1 MRKLRRIRAEKGL
14 TMDTLEERAG
24 VSKRTISEIE
34 RGVRTPHTL
43 TLAKLANAL
52 EVDLD
57 ELLED
62 EAPKVEAPPSPDLPK
77 EGGAGAEALLAWLE
91 HLDLTLER
99 AEELRSE
106 FRELAEYTRNT
117 PREER
122 EPVVA
127 ERRIAW
133 VFSGCLE
140 FSMAI
145 SRAVK
150 VYRKRLAPLLEGG
163 ELSPREEELIRAM
176 RSRLE
181 ELHPIR
187 RRFLDLIERT
197 HHLTVDIQHAEKML
211 RELGQE
217 LSVPD
222 WDAVPKDV

>member
-1 MRKLRRIRAEKGL
+1 METLKELRTRKGYSQQELADIA
-14 TMDTLEERAG
+14 DVAQH
-24 VSKRTISEIE
+24 TISEIE
-34 RGVRTPHTL
+34 LGRRKPQGRTL
-43 TLAKLANAL
+43 RKIAAAL
-52 EVDLD
+52 EVGVE
-57 ELLED
+57 ELT
-62 EAPKVEAPPSPDLPK
+62 APKAGAPPSPDLPK
-77 EGGAGAEALLAWLE
+77 EVGAGAAALLAWVE

-106 FRELAEYTRNT
+106 YRELAEYTRNT

-176 RSRLE
+176 RARLE

-211 RELGQE
+211 RDLGQE
-217 LSVPD
+217 LDVPES
-222 WDAVPKDV
+222 DAVPKDV